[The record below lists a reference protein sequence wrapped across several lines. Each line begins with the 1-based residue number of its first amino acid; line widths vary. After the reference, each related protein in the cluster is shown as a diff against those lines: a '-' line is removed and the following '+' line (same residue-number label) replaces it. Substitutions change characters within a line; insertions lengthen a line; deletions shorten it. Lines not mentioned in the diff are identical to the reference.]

1 MGEIVADYIQL
12 AMLIAI
18 VAGVVWSIV
27 DACRSN

>member
-1 MGEIVADYIQL
+1 MSEIVADYIQL
-12 AMLIAI
+12 AMLIVI